1 MKKYDSYKDSGIEW
15 IGEIPEH
22 WEECRLGVIG
32 GFTSSGID
40 KKIVE
45 DELTVK
51 IINYTDVYGNKE
63 KILNTEKDYMEVT
76 SPQSKINQHSV
87 KKGDLIFTLSSET
100 KEDIGLS
107 AVVVDDLVN
116 TAFSYH
122 VLRFQFNKEVN
133 LLFKKYLCN
142 NYPVLNYF
150 SKNSKGTTRQ
160 ILGRED
166 FKNAKVVIPPISE
179 QTSIAS
185 FLDRKTSE
193 IDEIIA
199 DKKRLLELYEE
210 EKTAIINQAVT
221 KGLDPN
227 APMKDSGIE
236 WIGEIPEHWEV
247 SRIKYYLDYQK
258 GKNPKEINFDKGSTS
273 EIYLAMDF
281 LRGEPRQILYV
292 DDTDGYVKVD
302 ENEILLLWDG
312 SNAGEFILSKRGILS
327 STMAVIYLNNIKK
340 RYSWYYLKNFEP
352 RLKENTIG
360 MGIPHVNGEELKN
373 GYITIPPISEQTSI
387 ANFLDLKTSEIDE
400 IIADKKRLLE
410 LYEEEKTAII
420 NQAVTKGL
428 DPNAPMKDSGI
439 EWLGEIPEHWE
450 VKKLNWSFEDIGSG
464 TTPKADNQL
473 YYYNGNIN
481 WLLTGD
487 LNDGEIYDTSKKIT
501 QKAIDDYGTL
511 RVYPA
516 EIGRASCRERV

>member
-1 MKKYDSYKDSGIEW
+1 MRKYDSYKDSGIEW
-15 IGEIPEH
+15 IGEIPGH
-22 WEECRLGVIG
+22 WTIATVGRLTNLGRGRVI
-32 GFTSSGID
+32 
-40 KKIVE
+40 
-45 DELTVK
+45 
-51 IINYTDVYGNKE
+51 
-63 KILNTEKDYMEVT
+63 
-76 SPQSKINQHSV
+76 
-87 KKGDLIFTLSSET
+87 
-100 KEDIGLS
+100 S
-107 AVVVDDLVN
+107 AIEIAEN
-116 TAFSYH
+116 
-122 VLRFQFNKEVN
+122 EGE
-133 LLFKKYLCN
+133 
-142 NYPVLNYF
+142 YPVYSSQTENNGVMGRLNSFDFEGEYVTWTTDGANAGTVFYREGKFNCTNVCGTIQPKNWKQIDLKFLPYYLNLGTKF
-150 SKNSKGTTRQ
+150 SVRLDINPKLMN
-160 ILGRED
+160 
-166 FKNAKVVIPPISE
+166 NMMAKIPIVIPPKSE

-281 LRGEPRQILYV
+281 LRGEPRQVLYV

-327 STMAVIYLNNIKK
+327 STMAVIYLDNIKK

-352 RLKENTIG
+352 RLKESTIG

-420 NQAVTKGL
+420 NKAVTKGINP
-428 DPNAPMKDSGI
+428 DAPMKDSGI